1 MANRT
6 SQPYVG
12 PFFDAAWYLCRIGV
26 LRPGP
31 AAPSG
36 GLLGGATGDGY
47 TVTEHGKTWLAS
59 HKDRPPA
66 DPSRLAQILQ
76 PFGAGFGPG
85 YLQRTEEASAC
96 YRTMNYLACC
106 AMAGA
111 AAESILLAVA
121 IAKTGDEDKMLK
133 TYRAA
138 GGRRDLTRLV
148 AASVAPTVA
157 TRFQA

>member
-1 MANRT
+1 
-6 SQPYVG
+6 
-12 PFFDAAWYLCRIGV
+12 
-26 LRPGP
+26 
-31 AAPSG
+31 
-36 GLLGGATGDGY
+36 
-47 TVTEHGKTWLAS
+47 
-59 HKDRPPA
+59 
-66 DPSRLAQILQ
+66 
-76 PFGAGFGPG
+76 
-85 YLQRTEEASAC
+85 
-96 YRTMNYLACC
+96 MNYLACC